1 MAQIN
6 MKYSYMANAFI
17 KTLGLTLMLS
27 GLAQAGEKPEAGW
40 EKTASTPDFTAYL
53 NTQSITQ
60 EGRHVKYWVR
70 KDFLTPQVS
79 DEGPDFV
86 RDQSLYAAD
95 CSARSVALAST
106 IRYSKSGS
114 VIKRVSK
121 LPNEL
126 KFEAPLPESIEAAHL
141 KRVCESR

>member
-6 MKYSYMANAFI
+6 MKYSYTANAFI

-27 GLAQAGEKPEAGW
+27 GLAQAAEKSEAGW
-40 EKTASTPDFTAYL
+40 EQTASTPDFTAYL
-53 NTQSITQ
+53 NKQSITR
-60 EGRHVKYWVR
+60 EGSHVKYWVR
-70 KDFLTPQVS
+70 KDFLAPQVS

-121 LPNEL
+121 LANEL
-126 KFEAPLPESIEAAHL
+126 KFETPLSESLEAAHL
-141 KRVCESR
+141 KRVCGSR

>member
-6 MKYSYMANAFI
+6 MKYSYMADAFI

-40 EKTASTPDFTAYL
+40 EQTASTPDFTVYL
-53 NTQSITQ
+53 NTQSILK
-60 EGRHVKYWVR
+60 EGRYMKYWVR

-95 CSARSVALAST
+95 CGARSVALASI

-126 KFEAPLPESIEAAHL
+126 KFETPQSESMEAAHI
-141 KRVCESR
+141 KRVCENR